1 MGDDD
6 GGRGKVS
13 REERGGCFD
22 VVGGLMFHGAA
33 QFQEADGAKTFCGR
47 GCTRNTRMP
56 RVQPRAQGCTSQL
69 SMAIEDTEH
78 DIGER

>member
-1 MGDDD
+1 MREDD
-6 GGRGKVS
+6 GNRKGREGEGKV
-13 REERGGCFD
+13 
-22 VVGGLMFHGAA
+22 VLTWLGGLMFHGAA